1 MKFGILTSLL
11 VVGIASATSSIPA
24 NSRMGQDILSKARL
38 LNNDNNN
45 NNNGMIWAANYS
57 LRFEQCVTSNEY
69 YGGYF
74 GGNQNQNNDNRAGY
88 NGLYQQR
95 LVHFKLC
102 PTGKC
107 GSGCSGGADY
117 VVDMN
122 EYLQTYLDY
131 KTDIEEAECEAA
143 RANCDCENANDDQ
156 ASRHQLIICI
166 FVLKHAVVWISLLL
180 FV

>member
-1 MKFGILTSLL
+1 MKLAITTTLL
-11 VVGIASATSSIPA
+11 VVGVASATSSIPA
-24 NSRMGQDILSKARL
+24 SSRMGQSILTKARL

-57 LRFEQCVTSNEY
+57 LRFEQCITTHEY

-74 GGNQNQNNDNRAGY
+74 GGNQDQNNDNRAGY

-122 EYLQTYLDY
+122 EFIGTYLEY
-131 KTDIEEAECEAA
+131 KTEIEEAECEAA
-143 RANCDCENANDDQ
+143 RANCNCENANDDQ
-156 ASRHQLIICI
+156 ASEHQLYQI
-166 FVLKHAVVWISLLL
+166 V
-180 FV
+180 

>member
-1 MKFGILTSLL
+1 MKLTITAPLL
-11 VVGIASATSSIPA
+11 VVGIATASPSSSIPA
-24 NSRMGQDILSKARL
+24 HSRMGQSIMTKARL
-38 LNNDNNN
+38 LNNDNNNNNN

-57 LRFEQCVTSNEY
+57 LRFEQCVTTHEY

-74 GGNQNQNNDNRAGY
+74 GGNQNQNNNQNNNNQNRAGY

-102 PTGKC
+102 PTDKC

-122 EYLQTYLDY
+122 EFVGTYLEY
-131 KTDIEEAECEAA
+131 KTEVEEAECETA
-143 RANCDCENANDDQ
+143 RANCNCEDANDDQ
-156 ASRHQLIICI
+156 VSY
-166 FVLKHAVVWISLLL
+166 
-180 FV
+180 